1 MCPPT
6 SSLKDAITFAE
17 NESSCFDLKRIISE
31 VEIIGIGTPSSQA
44 DSIVH
49 PVVLL
54 APTTPLIFSRSGS
67 FLNAFAASSNS
78 YPLITL
84 DLLSE
89 SATCSRS

>member
-78 YPLITL
+78 HPLITL
-84 DLLSE
+84 DLLSCE
-89 SATCSRS
+89 SF